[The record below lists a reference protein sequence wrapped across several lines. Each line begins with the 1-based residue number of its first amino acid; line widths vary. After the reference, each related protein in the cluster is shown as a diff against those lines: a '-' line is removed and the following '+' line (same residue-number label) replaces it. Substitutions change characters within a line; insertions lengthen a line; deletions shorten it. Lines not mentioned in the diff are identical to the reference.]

1 MSDAYR
7 YRRIQE
13 YIIAKRQNVVP
24 KNTAKAN
31 KAGANLLRA
40 YLTEKIW
47 KVTLNLSV
55 PSEWPKHCHFY
66 MDIRTTKTC
75 VQIENCYTYLRCAY
89 FLPSKRNGGGHD
101 Y

>member
-1 MSDAYR
+1 MKRFGSHTE
-7 YRRIQE
+7 Q

-40 YLTEKIW
+40 YLSEKIW

-55 PSEWPKHCHFY
+55 PSEWPKHFAIFTWIFAQKMGNC
-66 MDIRTTKTC
+66 RKT
-75 VQIENCYTYLRCAY
+75 L
-89 FLPSKRNGGGHD
+89 L
-101 Y
+101 

>member
-1 MSDAYR
+1 MKRFGSHTE
-7 YRRIQE
+7 E

-55 PSEWPKHCHFY
+55 PSEWPKHFAIFTWIFAQKMGNC
-66 MDIRTTKTC
+66 TKT
-75 VQIENCYTYLRCAY
+75 L
-89 FLPSKRNGGGHD
+89 L
-101 Y
+101 

>member
-1 MSDAYR
+1 MLSVFYNFYCILLFYKKNKCKNLR
-7 YRRIQE
+7 FGSHTEE

-47 KVTLNLSV
+47 KVNI
-55 PSEWPKHCHFY
+55 H
-66 MDIRTTKTC
+66 
-75 VQIENCYTYLRCAY
+75 
-89 FLPSKRNGGGHD
+89 
-101 Y
+101 